1 MRRLIGPAWLIGLF
15 VLQLCGCTV
24 HAVDSSA
31 GAGAR
36 TPPFL
41 PHIIAHRGGTA
52 DAPEN
57 TLVAI
62 RAATAHH
69 ADAIWLTVQL
79 SRDGIPVLYRP
90 AELSA
95 LTDASGPVAARTA
108 AELARV
114 NAGWTFRRAS
124 AADGEAYP
132 YRRNPV
138 GIPTLREALQA
149 ISPDVPII
157 LDMKALPAAAQI
169 VAVAQ
174 VLNREHAWS
183 RVTLYSTEAAY
194 QQGFSAYPQAR
205 MFEARDATR
214 TRLVR
219 VLLNQGCIDAP
230 DGTAPVAFELHRD
243 VTVVEQFT
251 LGEGRSPVRATLW
264 TPATV
269 ACTRRRA
276 HVFIVAIGVND
287 EDDYR
292 AAACL
297 DIDAVLADSP
307 RQMRAIRAGLS
318 LPLQCPALRPAARGQ

>member
-1 MRRLIGPAWLIGLF
+1 MRRLMGQTWVIGVFA
-15 VLQLCGCTV
+15 LQLCGCAAP
-24 HAVDSSA
+24 AVDPSA
-31 GAGAR
+31 GAG
-36 TPPFL
+36 TTTTYL
-41 PHIIAHRGGTA
+41 PRIIAHRGGAA

-62 RAATAHH
+62 RAATAQH
-69 ADAIWLTVQL
+69 ADALWLTVQL
-79 SRDGIPVLYRP
+79 SRDAIPVLYRP
-90 AELSA
+90 ADLSA

-114 NAGWTFRRAS
+114 NAGWTFRRAG
-124 AADGEAYP
+124 AAHAEAYP

-149 ISPDVPII
+149 IAPDLPVI
-157 LDMKALPAAAQI
+157 LDMKALPAPAQI
-169 VAVAQ
+169 AAVAQ
-174 VLNREHAWS
+174 VLTREHAWS

-194 QQGFSAYPQAR
+194 QQGFLVYPQAR
-205 MFEARDATR
+205 LFEARDATR
-214 TRLVR
+214 TRLAR

-230 DGTAPVAFELHRD
+230 DGAAPVAFELHRD

-251 LGEGRSPVRATLW
+251 LGEGRSAVHATLW

-269 ACTRRRA
+269 ACTRQRA
-276 HVFIVAIGVND
+276 HVSIVAIGVNN

-297 DIDAVLADSP
+297 GIDAVLADSP
-307 RQMRAIRAGLS
+307 RQMRAIRAALS
-318 LPLQCPALRPAARGQ
+318 LPLQCPVQRPAVRGE